1 MTQRRSGLFVTPGE
15 KLGVIEEFTPG
26 AGTYVKDGTIYAKIV
41 GTALLDMLNKK
52 VYVYPSTRVTS
63 VPRVGSTVM
72 GQVTGVTSKTA
83 IVRLFKVGRRKIS
96 GVFTGVLHISDVSRG
111 YTETMY
117 EVCKPSDILRGKVVS
132 ELNRTYHLTTN
143 DRRLGV
149 VYAFC
154 SQCGAMLEK
163 QKQKLICPRCGKTE
177 KRKTAL
183 DYGDVIL

>member
-1 MTQRRSGLFVTPGE
+1 MVERRSGLFVTPGE

-26 AGTYVKDGTIYAKIV
+26 AGTYVQDGTIYSKNV
-41 GTALLDMLNKK
+41 GTALIDMLNKK
-52 VYVYPSTRVTS
+52 VYVYPSTRVTN
-63 VPRVGSTVM
+63 VPRVGSTVT

-83 IVRLFKVGRRKIS
+83 IVRLFKIGHRKIS
-96 GVFTGVLHISDVSRG
+96 GFFTGVLHISDVSRS

-117 EVCKPSDILRGKVVS
+117 EVCKPSDIIRAKVIS

-154 SQCGAMLEK
+154 SRCGAILEK
-163 QKQKLICPRCGKTE
+163 RKQKLICLRCGNTE

-183 DYGDVIL
+183 DYGEVIL